1 MSNDVHDVRVALQT
15 ITQAPIASLLINTRE
30 LCEANFVIAKAIHSL
45 HSSFCEDVGKFE
57 TQLDDAADRA
67 IAQAQVDPILEVST
81 RQGGDQETMR
91 QYEAR
96 RGRPEHAVMRLVQY
110 WIQKKM
116 AGPSVLKDEIRKQ
129 QSIVNKALE
138 KIKEQIGITNKA
150 KKEVAIYKGHALA
163 TTHSLLVSLSR
174 NNFEVATGIVYHIF
188 KRLKDVDSK
197 EKATRAINNING
209 YLERQFKT
217 IEDYTTL

>member
-96 RGRPEHAVMRLVQY
+96 RGRPAHAVMRLVQY
-110 WIQKKM
+110 WIQKKI
-116 AGPSVLKDEIRKQ
+116 AGPSVLSAADEHIILDDLRKSVVSSTRVFLALVR
-129 QSIVNKALE
+129 SI
-138 KIKEQIGITNKA
+138 
-150 KKEVAIYKGHALA
+150 KKRRAA
-163 TTHSLLVSLSR
+163 TTSR
-174 NNFEVATGIVYHIF
+174 
-188 KRLKDVDSK
+188 R
-197 EKATRAINNING
+197 
-209 YLERQFKT
+209 
-217 IEDYTTL
+217 